1 MAVKEGFEPSIRD
14 KPYTPLAGERLQP
27 LGHLTFLRRHILR
40 FTENMSN
47 TFFEKKRKK
56 RLTDADLIKVTIK
69 QTLSLYYDEKKRI
82 FS

>member
-1 MAVKEGFEPSIRD
+1 
-14 KPYTPLAGERLQP
+14 
-27 LGHLTFLRRHILR
+27 LRRHILR

-82 FS
+82 FSYKMTFIRN